1 MAPWARRTPTVGR
14 FQPPLVQ
21 PAVFFAE
28 RMALELKILK
38 QIIFGQVEVDAN
50 DTPIF
55 LASKDDSSV
64 LYKEIRDL
72 KNKYSVGRWLLQ
84 TC

>member
-1 MAPWARRTPTVGR
+1 MQT
-14 FQPPLVQ
+14 
-21 PAVFFAE
+21 AVFFAE

-55 LASKDDSSV
+55 LASANLLDQVKG
-64 LYKEIRDL
+64 EM
-72 KNKYSVGRWLLQ
+72 GRWRGMGRTTMGWVFFPSFQ
-84 TC
+84 K